1 MPNYPL
7 FLKDRHQAFRPR
19 VLFLENAPAETL
31 WQFSHNLQFLAGA
44 MEVAC
49 KVPINAYV
57 VPTGWSVLIR
67 PATATV

>member
-1 MPNYPL
+1 VIPNRQL
-7 FLKDRHQAFRPR
+7 FLKDRHRAFRPR

-57 VPTGWSVLIR
+57 VDGSSGLTC